1 MGSYVWTHLTNHQET
16 QSLQPYK
23 RQLKMLVGSKFLQ
36 NKWNTDVRKFS
47 RYFENS
53 HFWKDLNVGATV
65 EGNLIFSQ
73 VHSTHKDFRQMLA
86 L

>member
-1 MGSYVWTHLTNHQET
+1 
-16 QSLQPYK
+16 
-23 RQLKMLVGSKFLQ
+23 MLVGSKFLQ

-53 HFWKDLNVGATV
+53 HYWKELQVGATV

-73 VHSTHKDFRQMLA
+73 VKTVMSTGNMFYFGKKNYYMQTRFVSLA
-86 L
+86 NDG

>member
-1 MGSYVWTHLTNHQET
+1 
-16 QSLQPYK
+16 
-23 RQLKMLVGSKFLQ
+23 MLVGSKFLQ

-53 HFWKDLNVGATV
+53 HYWKDLQVGATV

-73 VHSTHKDFRQMLA
+73 VKTVMSTGNIFYLGKKK
-86 L
+86 